1 MKENETPET
10 ETETELQ
17 ESEKGYNQE
26 YNIKKVNKM
35 VQEYVEE
42 KGTSPFIDID
52 IDEENDG
59 QLKVDIDKKFEE
71 ALQDEFGLFLQETLG
86 DYFSFLIKTVV
97 QDLEASELAN
107 TDKDT
112 TEDTSAPK
120 ESEKN

>member
-1 MKENETPET
+1 MKENETP
-10 ETETELQ
+10 ETELQ

-42 KGTSPFIDID
+42 KGTSPFIEID

-71 ALQDEFGLFLQETLG
+71 ALPDEFGLFLQETLG
-86 DYFSFLIKTVV
+86 DYFIMLIKTVV
-97 QDLEASELAN
+97 QYLEASELAYAN
-107 TDKDT
+107 ANAENP
-112 TEDTSAPK
+112 EDPTAPK